1 MMRGLSGRAALLC
14 AGSSPVHSVVRSAA
28 IAAIRL
34 ACCDDDGAAL
44 CEFYDLRPPVVVIEI
59 GGAAVRE
66 PLRLIRLAKNESPN
80 TYVIGYCSL
89 GAKVG
94 DEVVLAAQAGLD
106 TAVFE
111 GRADVQRV
119 LSNRIAEHLIDSPA
133 PGLLNVLR
141 QALHPLAVPVAE
153 QVLEHAAAAP
163 NVNDVAR
170 ALGCTP
176 RTLAR
181 RFARA
186 GLMPPDVLI
195 TQLRWSRIADL
206 LANHELTNSEVA
218 RISGFRDTRAMRAAL
233 KRRLGTRLTQ
243 LSAIENAEQL
253 FRSLVRDF
261 GRDRATHTDFVS
273 TGA

>member
-1 MMRGLSGRAALLC
+1 MRSRAALLC
-14 AGSSPVHSVVRSAA
+14 AGSSPVHSVVRSSA

-44 CEFYDLRPPVVVIEI
+44 REFYDLKPSVVVIEI
-59 GGAAVRE
+59 GGAGIRE
-66 PLRLIRLAKNESPN
+66 SPRIIRLVKSESPN

-89 GAKVG
+89 SARAG

-106 TAVFE
+106 TVVFE

-119 LSNRIAEHLIDSPA
+119 LYNRISEHVSDSPA
-133 PGLLNVLR
+133 AGLLNVLR
-141 QALHPLAVPVAE
+141 QTLHPLAIPVAE
-153 QVLEHAAAAP
+153 QVLGHAAAAP

-170 ALGCTP
+170 TLGCTP

-181 RFARA
+181 RFAKA

-206 LANHELTNSEVA
+206 LAGHELTSSEIA
-218 RISGFRDTRAMRAAL
+218 RTSGFRNTRAMRAAL
-233 KRRLGTRLTQ
+233 KRRLRTGLTQ
-243 LSAIENAEQL
+243 LSDIKKAEQL
-253 FRSLVRDF
+253 RRSLVRDF
-261 GRDRATHTDFVS
+261 GRDRGTRNDCTA
-273 TGA
+273 